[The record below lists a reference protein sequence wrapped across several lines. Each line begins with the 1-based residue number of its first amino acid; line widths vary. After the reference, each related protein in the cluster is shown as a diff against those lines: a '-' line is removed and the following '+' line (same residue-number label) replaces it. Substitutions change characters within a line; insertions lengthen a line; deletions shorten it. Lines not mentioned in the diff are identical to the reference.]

1 MITVF
6 GLGYVGL
13 TTSLYFAKRDKKVIG
28 IDINKEKCRL
38 INEGKLP
45 FKEKKLEKLLQ
56 EELNQNFKLSKNNK
70 KSINDSKYIFICVDT
85 SMKEDCSA
93 DLSSVIKVID
103 EILKKIDKEEY
114 RTIIVKSS
122 IPPTTT
128 EKVIIP
134 YIEQRGLKIGKDIG
148 LVVSPEFFREGHSY
162 EEITVPDRI
171 IIGCNDEKTRKE
183 MSNLYK
189 LDPDTLMYQVN
200 YTTAEFSK
208 YLSNSFI
215 ANIISFANE
224 MGIMA
229 KEIGDIEIKEAFS
242 ILKNDRRWNSCE
254 MREYVHPIGKYGGY
268 CLPKDINALNFI
280 SKENGFTSRMLE
292 STISINNEL
301 DKHFTNNI
309 IKRVGKNKKIG
320 ILGLSFKPDSD
331 DVRETSSYYV
341 IKKLLENQYENIYA
355 YDPLAINNFK
365 NQYQELNIK
374 YLDTYE
380 EIVEKSDVLVVL
392 TIWDKF
398 KDIKKKTTKEII
410 DFTNKI

>member
-1 MITVF
+1 
-6 GLGYVGL
+6 
-13 TTSLYFAKRDKKVIG
+13 
-28 IDINKEKCRL
+28 
-38 INEGKLP
+38 
-45 FKEKKLEKLLQ
+45 
-56 EELNQNFKLSKNNK
+56 
-70 KSINDSKYIFICVDT
+70 
-85 SMKEDCSA
+85 
-93 DLSSVIKVID
+93 
-103 EILKKIDKEEY
+103 
-114 RTIIVKSS
+114 
-122 IPPTTT
+122 
-128 EKVIIP
+128 
-134 YIEQRGLKIGKDIG
+134 
-148 LVVSPEFFREGHSY
+148 
-162 EEITVPDRI
+162 
-171 IIGCNDEKTRKE
+171 
-183 MSNLYK
+183 
-189 LDPDTLMYQVN
+189 
-200 YTTAEFSK
+200 
-208 YLSNSFI
+208 
-215 ANIISFANE
+215 
-224 MGIMA
+224 
-229 KEIGDIEIKEAFS
+229 
-242 ILKNDRRWNSCE
+242 